1 MFYIHILVRGE
12 EEKKIK
18 MLEEKGEKEEEEKK
32 NVQEAGMNM
41 IEKKRTICIQC
52 LFQWFS
58 FPPLHNISHFYSSL
72 FRFSN
77 F

>member
-1 MFYIHILVRGE
+1 MLKE
-12 EEKKIK
+12 EE
-18 MLEEKGEKEEEEKK
+18 EKEEEEKK

-58 FPPLHNISHFYSSL
+58 FSPLHDISCFYDTSFYFDFPIFKIFFPL
-72 FRFSN
+72 IN
-77 F
+77 HQLKLM

>member
-1 MFYIHILVRGE
+1 ME
-12 EEKKIK
+12 
-18 MLEEKGEKEEEEKK
+18 EKEEKEKEEKK

-41 IEKKRTICIQC
+41 IEKKRTICIQY

-58 FPPLHNISHFYSSL
+58 FPFFHNISYFYDSL
-72 FRFSN
+72 IRFSN